1 MDAGYYAARV
11 SVGKKQIA
19 GIEDTPHTAVAVG
32 SGFLRREIR

>member
-19 GIEDTPHTAVAVG
+19 GIEEYAAHAVAVG